1 MSVNVSVRQLQEPD
15 FVDDVSSALKAANL
29 EPSRLTLEIT
39 ETVLIRDIEQSLAR
53 LEELHA
59 LGVKIAVDD
68 FGTGYAS
75 LGYLARFPIDILKI
89 DRSFIR
95 GMSDNP
101 EGRILVQA
109 ILDLAR
115 ALHLDTVA
123 EGIELQEQRTELLSS
138 GCASGQGFFFAEP
151 VTADRIA
158 GLLDGGELS
167 VRSDSYVVG
176 LGELSRGQTPHGQGA
191 AEGRSGP

>member
-1 MSVNVSVRQLQEPD
+1 M
-15 FVDDVSSALKAANL
+15 
-29 EPSRLTLEIT
+29 
-39 ETVLIRDIEQSLAR
+39 
-53 LEELHA
+53 
-59 LGVKIAVDD
+59 
-68 FGTGYAS
+68 
-75 LGYLARFPIDILKI
+75 DILKI

-95 GMSDNP
+95 GMSGNP

-123 EGIELQEQRTELLSS
+123 EGIEMQEQRTELMTS
-138 GCASGQGFFFAEP
+138 GCTSGQGFFFAKP
-151 VTADRIA
+151 VAPEQIA
-158 GLLDGGELS
+158 ELLDGGEMS

-191 AEGRSGP
+191 AEGRSGA